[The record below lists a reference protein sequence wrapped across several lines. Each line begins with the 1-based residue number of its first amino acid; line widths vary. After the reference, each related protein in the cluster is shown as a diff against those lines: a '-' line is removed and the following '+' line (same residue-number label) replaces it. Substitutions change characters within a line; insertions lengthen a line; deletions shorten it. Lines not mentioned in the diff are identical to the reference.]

1 MNDIQCY
8 LNARRAAKKAEEA
21 KKPEKEFDVF
31 DFIRAGGTAEE
42 WREYAREQRSLGKD
56 IW

>member
-21 KKPEKEFDVF
+21 KKAEKEFDVF
-31 DFIRAGGTAEE
+31 DFLNAGGTAEE
-42 WREYAREQRSLGKD
+42 WLEYRWERADRHLS
-56 IW
+56 

>member
-21 KKPEKEFDVF
+21 KKAEKEFDVL
-31 DFIRAGGTAEE
+31 DFLNAGGTAEE
-42 WREYAREQRSLGKD
+42 WLEYRGIKVLAKD
-56 IW
+56 E